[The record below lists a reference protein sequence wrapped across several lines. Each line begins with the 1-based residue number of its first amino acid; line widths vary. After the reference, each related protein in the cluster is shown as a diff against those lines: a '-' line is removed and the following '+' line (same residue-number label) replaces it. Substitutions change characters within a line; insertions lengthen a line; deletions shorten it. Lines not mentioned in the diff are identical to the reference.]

1 MLRIPHSVDY
11 TPIKDVENE
20 KDLYPKNPTPKTQNL
35 KNNE

>member
-20 KDLYPKNPTPKTQNL
+20 KDLYPKNPTPKNPTP
-35 KNNE
+35 KT